1 MFFWTYS
8 IPNNNHDHKSIIFY
22 QQPSPM
28 LPALCWALLWA
39 FPTLALQLSRPPITT
54 TTTRRA
60 WLVNGSAAV
69 TVVVLPSSTAAFA
82 EIADDTMSLVDGD
95 AKAAAKE
102 AVRVESTKGIAYM
115 RAQLEAKDY
124 DSLLEFTKTYDLKLR
139 KGYMGRAKK
148 LMSGSSDVL
157 TSLANAVTFDL
168 IGINRNVRK
177 GQVNPEQ
184 AAKYIQELQDDVNKF
199 LALD

>member
-1 MFFWTYS
+1 
-8 IPNNNHDHKSIIFY
+8 
-22 QQPSPM
+22 M
-28 LPALCWALLWA
+28 LPALWWALLWA
-39 FPTLALQLSRPPITT
+39 FPTLTLQLSLHQPITT

-60 WLVNGSAAV
+60 WLVNGSAAGV
-69 TVVVLPSSTAAFA
+69 MAAAATVVVLPGTTTGSSAAYA
-82 EIADDTMSLVDGD
+82 APVAVVPDDIILVDDGE

-102 AVRVESTKGIAYM
+102 AVRVETSKGIAYM
-115 RAQLEAKDY
+115 RAQLEAQDY
-124 DSLLEFTKTYDLKLR
+124 DSLLEFTKTYDQILR
-139 KGYMGRAKK
+139 KGYMGKAKK
-148 LMSGSSDVL
+148 LMSCSGDIL
-157 TSLANAVTFDL
+157 TSLTNAVTFDL